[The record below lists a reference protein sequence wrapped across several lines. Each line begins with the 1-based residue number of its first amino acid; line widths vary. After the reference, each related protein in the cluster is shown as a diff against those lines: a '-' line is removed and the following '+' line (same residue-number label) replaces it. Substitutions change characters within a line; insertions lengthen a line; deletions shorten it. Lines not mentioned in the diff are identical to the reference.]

1 MKKKI
6 LITTESLVMGGVET
20 ALLSLIKTLKKYDV
34 DIDLFVLEK
43 GILNDEFEKLT
54 KVNIIDAEL
63 PKNKLISRI
72 MKTLLCK
79 SIYKK
84 YRKNNNKKY
93 DIAIAFYGI
102 NNYCDLYA
110 AAANAKQKFIWVH
123 NNFET
128 TYKFSKIK
136 FIMKLRNILMAK
148 KFKYFDNIIVVSE
161 NTKNEFNNI
170 FNGFSDSVIVI
181 NNIFDIDK
189 IKTKD
194 DKCEKLPG
202 KNKIFFVGRLDPI
215 KNLNVL
221 IDEFAIVNKDISN
234 TYLYIIG
241 SGPEEQKLK
250 NLINEKNLRENV
262 IFLGNKNNPISYM
275 NQADIIVL
283 PSKSESYGIVLLEAL
298 ALGKYFIT
306 TPNGGGE
313 EIFNKVNNGNL
324 NNGIVCTENEIHN
337 KILYYLN
344 NKDKFK
350 TYFNINNVNV
360 KTEQQIKKLFN
371 LNNK

>member
-34 DIDLFVLEK
+34 DIDLFVLER
-43 GILNDEFEKLT
+43 GVLNDEFEKLT
-54 KVNIIDAEL
+54 KVNIIDAGL

-128 TYKFSKIK
+128 LYNISKIK

-148 KFKYFDNIIVVSE
+148 KFKYFDYIIPVSE
-161 NTKNEFNNI
+161 NTKKEFSHI
-170 FNGFSDSVIVI
+170 FKNYDEKLFVI
-181 NNIFDIDK
+181 NNIFDMDRLQMK
-189 IKTKD
+189 NENLDLELKGKY
-194 DKCEKLPG
+194 KLMY
-202 KNKIFFVGRLDPI
+202 VGRLAKV
-215 KNLNVL
+215 KNIETL
-221 IDEFAIVNKDISN
+221 IYEFEKVKREILDVK
-234 TYLYIIG
+234 LYIIG
-241 SGPEEQKLK
+241 DGNEREKLENIVKKK
-250 NLINEKNLRENV
+250 NLINDI
-262 IFLGNKNNPISYM
+262 IFLGNQNNPFKYM
-275 NQADIIVL
+275 NQADIL
-283 PSKSESYGIVLLEAL
+283 LSASKMEAYSINSLEAL
-298 ALGKYFIT
+298 ALKKYFISAD
-306 TPNGGGE
+306 
-313 EIFNKVNNGNL
+313 NNGAEDIFYLTNKANL
-324 NNGIVCTENEIHN
+324 NNGIICKPKFIH
-337 KILYYLN
+337 KHIIYYLQ
-344 NKDKFK
+344 NKDKFRPN
-350 TYFNINNVNV
+350 FDMNNA
-360 KTEQQIKKLFN
+360 
-371 LNNK
+371 NKEIEDQLKRIFDL